1 MKRRGQWLLAGG
13 TAVAAIGTAVMVSSR
28 FHVPEAVDVGSR
40 APDFRART
48 IDGAARVKGLSD
60 YRGHLVL
67 LNVWATWCEPCQ
79 REMPSIERLYR
90 ELGPR
95 GLKVVAVSI
104 DDGGAQ
110 ADIRE
115 FVKEHGLTFDILHD
129 PTGGIMRDYQMIGVP
144 QSFLIGPDG
153 TIRKKAFETDWYA
166 EENRSLVANLL
177 GGKS

>member
-1 MKRRGQWLLAGG
+1 MSRRRQLFLLGG
-13 TAVAAIGTAVMVSSR
+13 IMAVLTGVVVASSR
-28 FHVPEAVDVGSR
+28 VRAPEAVEVGSR
-40 APDFRART
+40 APDFQAKT
-48 IDGAARVKGLSD
+48 VDGTAQVKGLGD
-60 YRGHLVL
+60 YRGRLVL

-129 PTGGIMRDYQMIGVP
+129 PTGGIMRAYQMIGVP

-153 TIRKKAFETDWYA
+153 TIQKKAFETDWYA
-166 EENRSLVANLL
+166 EENRYLVARLL